1 MKLVNQITVD
11 DEVFSIIEMGTST
24 EADNEDIGP
33 LEGKWICYN
42 DKMILCPD
50 KFKNKV
56 FRTMFLSSITPEMTF
71 ETRREAE
78 LYAQMRI
85 YQKAYDKMAYYA
97 SLVRFSGSLMQ
108 DAVSKIQD
116 AKLENHF
123 NHKEEK

>member
-1 MKLVNQITVD
+1 MRIVNQITVD
-11 DEVFSIIEMGTST
+11 DEVFSIIEMGTSN
-24 EADNEDIGP
+24 EADNEDIGS

-85 YQKAYDKMAYYA
+85 YRKAY
-97 SLVRFSGSLMQ
+97 VQMQ
-108 DAVSKIQD
+108 CYVSMMQNILSKVQI
-116 AKLENHF
+116 K
-123 NHKEEK
+123 HKF

>member
-42 DKMILCPD
+42 DKMILYPD
-50 KFKNKV
+50 KFKIKK
-56 FRTMFLSSITPEMTF
+56 FRVMFLSSITPEMTF

-116 AKLENHF
+116 AKLEIHF